1 MHEQRSGSS
10 LDGQYVLCIDNQ
22 TDILDGMRGLL
33 SKWGARPLIAST
45 QEGAL
50 AELEQLK
57 STHGAMPAILL
68 VDYHLDDGVTGTD
81 VILALRKASGVRLP
95 AVILTAD
102 YTEEVIDEVRRENHA
117 ILHKPV
123 KPAALRA
130 LMNRILSR
138 RQVA

>member
-1 MHEQRSGSS
+1 M
-10 LDGQYVLCIDNQ
+10 
-22 TDILDGMRGLL
+22 
-33 SKWGARPLIAST
+33 
-45 QEGAL
+45 
-50 AELEQLK
+50 
-57 STHGAMPAILL
+57 LL
-68 VDYHLDDGVTGTD
+68 VDYHLDNGVTGTE
-81 VILALRKASGVRLP
+81 VIRALRKASGVDLP

-102 YTEEVIDEVRRENHA
+102 YAEDVINEVRRDGHT